1 LMIYPFLIEKGLFR
15 KILYLL
21 LFNMT
26 Y

>member
-1 LMIYPFLIEKGLFR
+1 MIYPFLIEKGLFR

-21 LFNMT
+21 LFNMA